1 MSDCPEIWSSAG
13 LTPHTMQ
20 ALEYWE
26 ASELGLHQ
34 AYKAGV
40 YIALCLLVMSAY
52 GVKSDLSLLSL

>member
-1 MSDCPEIWSSAG
+1 
-13 LTPHTMQ
+13 MQ

-52 GVKSDLSLLSL
+52 GVKSDLSLLSLQLGNEVADLSIAAFPSL